1 MSGSSSAGGAG
12 DDLTGSGGVLLRDLL
27 SEARAPDFQTVIV
40 VDLDDGRL
48 FPLTEDGMPRCL
60 LPVANRP
67 LLAYQLDALRKF
79 RAVGKSTLRYPFA
92 LVRHHFI

>member
-1 MSGSSSAGGAG
+1 MSSSLSNGVVA

-27 SEARAPDFQTVIV
+27 SEARSPDFQTIIV

-48 FPLTEDGMPRCL
+48 FPLTEDGVPRCL

-79 RAVGKSTLRYPFA
+79 RAVGKS
-92 LVRHHFI
+92 